1 MAMEKLSANIFYRSA
16 VSFTIILFGIMVVA
30 TIAAALITTTHPPSF
45 LALLQTTMQELHLTI
60 IQLIHGD
67 FEKLFA
73 YDETRY

>member
-1 MAMEKLSANIFYRSA
+1 
-16 VSFTIILFGIMVVA
+16 MVVA